1 MSNQEAVKKLL
12 ALLGVYKKTIA
23 VIIGCLLVSTAL
35 NLCIPLLSRRI
46 MDDGFIGSDKD
57 LLVVLAL
64 CSFLIYLISSGID
77 LLKEKKRVDIAAKL
91 QYTLAEESYAHLVR
105 MRVGYFTR
113 HNYGEIMN
121 NIREDVGNMAS
132 IADESTF
139 FVVTQI
145 FGITGGII
153 GLLIIDWRMT
163 LLVLLFIP
171 VKYVITHYFARRRKR
186 AVDDYISSSQKYAS
200 WFGDTVGGL
209 REIKLFG
216 IAQEK
221 HKEFD
226 EKQGKVIRSLKELNM
241 LLQWNDIADVVLVQ
255 FLTTLIYIVG
265 SNLVFALHLSIGSVF
280 AFITYSTYV
289 TRPISAILNIG
300 YLLSGII
307 PSTKRYYE
315 FMEEEE
321 EDQGA
326 EYGVVPQP
334 GEIEF
339 RQVSFAYEKDKPV
352 LENVSFLIPRGSK
365 TALVGKNGSGKST
378 VIDLLLRLYEPG
390 QGQILL
396 NGQEISGMPLMEY
409 RNLISVVSQDIY
421 LFQDTI
427 RNNICLYVQMED
439 AQILEACRDSGLAEF
454 IKEVSLDYPVG
465 TNGMMLSGGQK
476 QKIALARALVHDRPI
491 VVFDEATSSSDA
503 CSEQQINALLHT
515 RLRDKTVIVIAHRQ
529 AVLSKVDQVGAA
541 GRWDGSV
548 TGNALI
554 RIRLV

>member
-163 LLVLLFIP
+163 LLVLFFIP

-529 AVLSKVDQVGAA
+529 AVLSRVDQVV
-541 GRWDGSV
+541 RLDGGTEASQE
-548 TGNALI
+548 LP
-554 RIRLV
+554 

>member
-491 VVFDEATSSSDA
+491 VAFDEATSSSDA

-529 AVLSKVDQVGAA
+529 AVLSKVDQVV
-541 GRWDGSV
+541 RLDGGTEASQEMP
-548 TGNALI
+548 
-554 RIRLV
+554 

>member
-105 MRVGYFTR
+105 MRIGYFTR

-186 AVDDYISSSQKYAS
+186 SVDDYISSSQKYAS

-216 IAQEK
+216 IAQE
-221 HKEFD
+221 
-226 EKQGKVIRSLKELNM
+226 
-241 LLQWNDIADVVLVQ
+241 
-255 FLTTLIYIVG
+255 
-265 SNLVFALHLSIGSVF
+265 
-280 AFITYSTYV
+280 
-289 TRPISAILNIG
+289 
-300 YLLSGII
+300 
-307 PSTKRYYE
+307 
-315 FMEEEE
+315 
-321 EDQGA
+321 
-326 EYGVVPQP
+326 
-334 GEIEF
+334 
-339 RQVSFAYEKDKPV
+339 
-352 LENVSFLIPRGSK
+352 
-365 TALVGKNGSGKST
+365 
-378 VIDLLLRLYEPG
+378 
-390 QGQILL
+390 
-396 NGQEISGMPLMEY
+396 
-409 RNLISVVSQDIY
+409 
-421 LFQDTI
+421 
-427 RNNICLYVQMED
+427 
-439 AQILEACRDSGLAEF
+439 
-454 IKEVSLDYPVG
+454 
-465 TNGMMLSGGQK
+465 
-476 QKIALARALVHDRPI
+476 
-491 VVFDEATSSSDA
+491 
-503 CSEQQINALLHT
+503 
-515 RLRDKTVIVIAHRQ
+515 
-529 AVLSKVDQVGAA
+529 
-541 GRWDGSV
+541 
-548 TGNALI
+548 
-554 RIRLV
+554 

>member
-186 AVDDYISSSQKYAS
+186 SVDDYISSSQKYAS

-226 EKQGKVIRSLKELNM
+226 EKQGKVICSLKELNM

-265 SNLVFALHLSIGSVF
+265 SNMVFALHLSIGSVF

-326 EYGVVPQP
+326 EYRVVPQP

-529 AVLSKVDQVGAA
+529 AVLSKVDQVV
-541 GRWDGSV
+541 RLDGGTEASQEMP
-548 TGNALI
+548 
-554 RIRLV
+554 

>member
-529 AVLSKVDQVGAA
+529 AVLSKVDQVV
-541 GRWDGSV
+541 RLDGGTEASQEMP
-548 TGNALI
+548 
-554 RIRLV
+554 

>member
-57 LLVVLAL
+57 LLVVLAF

-186 AVDDYISSSQKYAS
+186 SVDDYISSSQKYAS

-226 EKQGKVIRSLKELNM
+226 EKQGKVICSLKELNM

-265 SNLVFALHLSIGSVF
+265 SNMVFALHLSIGSVF

-326 EYGVVPQP
+326 EYRVVPQP

-529 AVLSKVDQVGAA
+529 AVLSKVDQV
-541 GRWDGSV
+541 V
-548 TGNALI
+548 
-554 RIRLV
+554 RLDSGTEASQEMP

>member
-57 LLVVLAL
+57 LLVVLAF

-186 AVDDYISSSQKYAS
+186 SVDDYISSSQKYAS

-226 EKQGKVIRSLKELNM
+226 EKQGKVICSLKELNM

-265 SNLVFALHLSIGSVF
+265 SNMVFALHLSIGSVF

-321 EDQGA
+321 EEEEDQGA
-326 EYGVVPQP
+326 EYRVVPQP

-529 AVLSKVDQVGAA
+529 AVLSKVDQV
-541 GRWDGSV
+541 V
-548 TGNALI
+548 
-554 RIRLV
+554 RLDSGTEASQEMP

>member
-396 NGQEISGMPLMEY
+396 NGQEISGMPLMGY

-529 AVLSKVDQVGAA
+529 AVLSKVDQVV
-541 GRWDGSV
+541 RLDGGTEASQEMP
-548 TGNALI
+548 
-554 RIRLV
+554 